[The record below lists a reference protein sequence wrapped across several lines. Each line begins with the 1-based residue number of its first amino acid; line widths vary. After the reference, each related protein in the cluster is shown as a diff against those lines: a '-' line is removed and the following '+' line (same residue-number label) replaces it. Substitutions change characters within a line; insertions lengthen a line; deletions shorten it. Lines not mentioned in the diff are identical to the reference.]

1 MEEISFTPADS
12 NSAISVKGKILT
24 GVFKSGSGKPK
35 RYSAF
40 SKFFETG
47 FEILHIGI
55 NVPHS
60 VFIQQMKKFYP
71 HVLVLVCQGNVDG
84 IKELIETIKKEE
96 MRSMARIILYGPKV
110 SESVRDEVHADACAE
125 NERDLFDMVNE
136 IISETFL

>member
-12 NSAISVKGKILT
+12 NS

-60 VFIQQMKKFYP
+60 VFIQQMKKFSP

-96 MRSMARIILYGPKV
+96 MRSMARIILY
-110 SESVRDEVHADACAE
+110 
-125 NERDLFDMVNE
+125 ERLASRYGMKFMLMPAQKMNGTCS
-136 IISETFL
+136 IWSMK